1 MTNEA
6 TILLMKYVHYH
17 VSRRLRGKPLGD
29 AVKFL
34 KKNKFNC
41 FPGSVHAKAKK
52 VMDAV
57 NAGTYNGPV
66 FTEKEKVRLFTH

>member
-6 TILLMKYVHYH
+6 TILLMKYVHYY

-41 FPGSVHAKAKK
+41 FPVSVHAKAKK

-57 NAGTYNGPV
+57 KAGTYNGLV
-66 FTEKEKVRLFTH
+66 FTEEEKVHYFVN

>member
-17 VSRRLRGKPLGD
+17 VSNCLLEKPLAD

-41 FPGSVHAKAKK
+41 FPSSVYAKAKK

-57 NAGTYNGPV
+57 NAGTYIGPV
-66 FTEKEKVRLFTH
+66 FTEEEKVRYFVN